1 MNCSGIEELLVPYLE
16 GDLSADECRAV
27 DAHVASCAECRRS
40 LETFMSIEEALGHL
54 KETVPSWKTAEARF
68 SRRAGLA
75 KRRSLPAFVFNAPF
89 VAGLSFVAL
98 GVVLFLRGNVIFP
111 AIQALGPRFA
121 ASFDSSVQALS
132 RLFADAAGMNVTML
146 VAIYGF
152 LTLAL
157 MCGTSALVFRFGR
170 K

>member
-1 MNCSGIEELLVPYLE
+1 MNCSRIEELLAQYLE
-16 GDLSADECRAV
+16 GDLPADEWRAV
-27 DAHVASCAECRRS
+27 DAHVASCAECHASLAAFMS
-40 LETFMSIEEALGHL
+40 LEESLGSL

-68 SRRAGLA
+68 SRRAGIE
-75 KRRSLPAFVFNAPF
+75 KRRSIPALVFSAPF

-98 GVVLFLRGNVIFP
+98 GVALFLGGNVIFP
-111 AIQALGPRFA
+111 AIQSLGPRFA
-121 ASFDSSVQALS
+121 ASFDSFARNLS
-132 RLFADAAGMNVTML
+132 RLFADAAGMNVTVL

-152 LTLAL
+152 LTFAL

>member
-1 MNCSGIEELLVPYLE
+1 MNCNSIDELLARYPE
-16 GDLSADECRAV
+16 GDLSDDERRSV
-27 DAHVASCAECRRS
+27 DEHVASCAECRRS
-40 LETFMSIEEALGHL
+40 LEAFMTLEESLGSL

-68 SRRAGLA
+68 SRRAGLE
-75 KRRSLPAFVFNAPF
+75 KRRWIPAPVLSAPF
-89 VAGLSFVAL
+89 FAGLSFVAL
-98 GVVLFLRGNVIFP
+98 GVALFLKGNVIFP
-111 AIQALGPRFA
+111 AIRSLGPRFA
-121 ASFDSSVQALS
+121 DSFDSLVQDLA
-132 RLFADAAGMNVTML
+132 RLFAGAAELNVVAL

>member
-1 MNCSGIEELLVPYLE
+1 MNCNRIEELLVQYLE
-16 GDLSADECRAV
+16 GDLSANERRTV
-27 DAHVASCAECRRS
+27 DAHVASCAKCRRS
-40 LETFMSIEEALGHL
+40 LETFMSLEESLGTL

-68 SRRAGLA
+68 SRRAGLE
-75 KRRSLPAFVFNAPF
+75 KRRSIPAFVFNAPF

-111 AIQALGPRFA
+111 AIQSLGPRFA
-121 ASFDSSVQALS
+121 ASFDALAQDLS
-132 RLFADAAGMNVTML
+132 RLFADAAGINVTL
-146 VAIYGF
+146 LIAIYGF
-152 LTLAL
+152 LTFAF